1 MSFSDGIVVSNGN
14 SLYKLNSPGVY
25 TGTYNNNLLP
35 YIQFIVNTAYNY
47 VKVFDNQ
54 EIANTLDITRV
65 LITYKTDKILEENS
79 ISNIDYD
86 NISEREYSY
95 RLAIPRYS
103 TSEIGDRYR
112 GRVLTVTLE
121 YTLIGDIELS
131 YITTT
136 FRPSLS

>member
-1 MSFSDGIVVSNGN
+1 MIIYPKENIV
-14 SLYKLNSPGVY
+14 
-25 TGTYNNNLLP
+25 
-35 YIQFIVNTAYNY
+35 
-47 VKVFDNQ
+47 
-54 EIANTLDITRV
+54 
-65 LITYKTDKILEENS
+65 
-79 ISNIDYD
+79 
-86 NISEREYSY
+86 